1 MYNCNY
7 IFPHGD
13 VNVDCE
19 ARWGTGGP
27 SGGEKKWSDN
37 LSLVKGDI
45 FSYVTPG
52 GDTQYWEVKT
62 STYTT
67 GVTPPTPVDKVA
79 LCVDVTLPSGTE
91 SYLNTF
97 INFAR
102 KFCTVCLVERTPQLR
117 QMQAIAQTLNDIQF
131 ENGDNIEL

>member
-13 VNVDCE
+13 VAVSCSD
-19 ARWGTGGP
+19 RWKAGGP

-37 LSLVKGDI
+37 VALVRGDI
-45 FSYVTPG
+45 FSYETLS
-52 GDTQYWEVKT
+52 GDTQYWEVQT
-62 STYTT
+62 ANYTT
-67 GVTPPTPVDKVA
+67 GTNRPSPVDKVV
-79 LCVDVTLPSGTE
+79 LCTDVTLPSGTE

-102 KFCTVCLVERTPQLR
+102 KFCTVCLVESQTPLK
-117 QMQAIAQTLNDIQF
+117 QMQAIAKTLDDIQL
-131 ENGDNIEL
+131 ENDDNIEL